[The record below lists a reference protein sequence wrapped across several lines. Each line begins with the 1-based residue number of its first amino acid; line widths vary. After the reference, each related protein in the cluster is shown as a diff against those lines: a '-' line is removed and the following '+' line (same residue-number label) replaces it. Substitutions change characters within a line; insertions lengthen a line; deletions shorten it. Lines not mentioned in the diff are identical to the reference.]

1 MLKAWVILLPHGCV
15 VCRLTNIGNT
25 SLVVDDITLDY
36 WFNGPADSSVSLDQF
51 RPVCSETTLG
61 MHYELSQW
69 NLEGIK
75 YTYAMHNI
83 SSTLHTKYCA
93 YLKYCHMSTC
103 MNECEGLSPFPPSQL
118 SVVVSS

>member
-69 NLEGIK
+69 NLEG
-75 YTYAMHNI
+75 
-83 SSTLHTKYCA
+83 STHMQCTTSAVRCTLSIAHT
-93 YLKYCHMSTC
+93 
-103 MNECEGLSPFPPSQL
+103 
-118 SVVVSS
+118 